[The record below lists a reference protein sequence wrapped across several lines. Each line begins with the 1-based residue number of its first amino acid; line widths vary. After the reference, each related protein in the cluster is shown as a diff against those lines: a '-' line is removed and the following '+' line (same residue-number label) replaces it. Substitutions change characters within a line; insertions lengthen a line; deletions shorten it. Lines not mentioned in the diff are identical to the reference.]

1 MKKHYRKENNCLNCG
16 TTLQGKFCHNCG
28 QENLEIKE
36 NFGHMMA
43 HTISDYFHFDHQF
56 FHTLKPLLF
65 KPGYLTNEYTA
76 GRRTQYLHPVKMYI
90 FISLIYFILFF
101 KTGHDVVKVKDTG
114 ATPPKSGQNTDSVK
128 KAIAASR
135 FIPEATKKEIRKD
148 IDKDNAAEP
157 KGLEDGDAHGPN
169 KWFHPTTHDTSYV
182 QYLANQQKL
191 PAAQKD
197 GVLIRLWNKKVY
209 GYLERYGSLAR
220 ETFVEEVQHNAPKMM
235 FLLLPLFALILRVAF
250 WKNKKFY
257 VEHLIFSF
265 HFHCFLFLFLTI
277 LMSLQV
283 ILPASWDPVMQ
294 WVMLFA
300 TLYILW
306 YAHHALKVVYK
317 RSWFRTTT
325 KLIGMSTMYFMSFA
339 FCITLLFLVTTII

>member
-1 MKKHYRKENNCLNCG
+1 MKKHYRKESDCLNCG

-101 KTGHDVVKVKDTG
+101 KTGYEVVKVKETG
-114 ATPPKSGQNTDSVK
+114 TAPANSEKNIDSIK
-128 KAIAASR
+128 KAVTANR
-135 FIPEATKKEIRKD
+135 LIPDATKKDITKD
-148 IDKDNAAEP
+148 IDKDKAAES
-157 KGLEDGDAHGPN
+157 KGLMDGDTRGPN
-169 KWFHPTTHDTSYV
+169 KWFHPTTKDTSYAE
-182 QYLANQQKL
+182 YLANQEKL
-191 PAAQKD
+191 PADQKD
-197 GVLIRLWNKKVY
+197 GFAEREWNKKVFD
-209 GYLERYGSLAR
+209 YLEKYGSMAR
-220 ETFVEEVQHNAPKMM
+220 ETFIEEVQHNAPKMM

-250 WKNKKFY
+250 WKNRKFY

-265 HFHCFLFLFLTI
+265 HFHCFLFLFLTLLI
-277 LMSLQV
+277 LLQI
-283 ILPASWDPVMQ
+283 ILPESWAPVMQ
-294 WVMLFA
+294 WPMLFA
-300 TLYILW
+300 TIYILW
-306 YAHHALKVVYK
+306 YAHHSLKIVYQ
-317 RSWFRTTT
+317 RGWFRTTT
-325 KLIGMSTMYFMSFA
+325 KLIGMSFMYFFA
-339 FCITLLFLVTTII
+339 FTFCITMLFLVTTII